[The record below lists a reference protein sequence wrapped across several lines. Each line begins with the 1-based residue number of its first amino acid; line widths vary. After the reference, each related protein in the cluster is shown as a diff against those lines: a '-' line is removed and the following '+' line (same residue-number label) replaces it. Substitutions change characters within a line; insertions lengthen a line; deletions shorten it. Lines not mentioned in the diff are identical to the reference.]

1 MRGLEKTP
9 VLLRRRRMPLLLTS
23 LSLSQAT
30 LKRSSHLGMLLQF
43 QALWSVIK
51 QQAGGAAS
59 RVALVKSLFNLGE
72 ERQVYLASPAP

>member
-30 LKRSSHLGMLLQF
+30 LKRSSHLG
-43 QALWSVIK
+43 
-51 QQAGGAAS
+51 GAAS